1 MMHTEPMS
9 EHTQQP
15 CQSAPG
21 ISKCMQNPFHT
32 AVRIHVMI
40 CPRAMT
46 GCIQSPCRDSFRSNV
61 TTHRE
66 SVTEC
71 AQDACQTALTN
82 HLRMHAGS
90 MSLCSQCPFQN
101 SFRSHASVLE
111 CFQKSRQNSH
121 LDTLRLHV
129 RMHTKSIMECNPIQ
143 DSCEHVVRIHVR
155 MHTESMSYCTQ
166 SDTQN

>member
-1 MMHTEPMS
+1 MHTEPMS
-9 EHTQQP
+9 ENTQQP
-15 CQSAPG
+15 CQSAPE
-21 ISKCMQNPFHT
+21 ISKCT
-32 AVRIHVMI
+32 
-40 CPRAMT
+40 
-46 GCIQSPCRDSFRSNV
+46 QSPCRDSFRSNV

-111 CFQKSRQNSH
+111 CFQKSRH

-129 RMHTKSIMECNPIQ
+129 RMHTKSITECNPIQ
-143 DSCEHVVRIHVR
+143 DSCEHVVRNHMR

-166 SDTQN
+166 SGTQN